1 MTRLIAIYRHTARQL
16 DAVRGPGTARAEAFG
31 MVLTLGGF
39 ALCALGLAII
49 GGA

>member
-1 MTRLIAIYRHTARQL
+1 MTRLLETFRHTARQL
-16 DAVRGPGTARAEAFG
+16 DVARGPGTARSDAIG
-31 MVLTLGGF
+31 MVFTLGLA